1 MKAIYSIPKVNK
13 SKENAWYVHLRY
25 NGIQKRYKKNLNLI
39 ADLKERERYFTLM
52 ADALHEKLQ
61 QGWNPLIKEPEEIK
75 EKAMTI
81 IAALKFSL
89 DKKKPKIADKS
100 YKDYNSTLG
109 FILTAIKKLEKE
121 SLPINEL
128 NRLNVK
134 LILENMA
141 SERKATNKTFNKYLD
156 HFRAILGELIQWD
169 ILEFNPAA
177 KINYMPVGISSAN
190 IPATPEQHLIIK
202 NELQEKHLNFFRYI
216 VTLFHT
222 GIRPDEVL
230 QIQLSMINMSGFEII
245 LPPQITKTNKERK
258 VPINQFLLKIFES
271 MNFEALPKDYYLFG
285 AFECNHKHR
294 AKLNL
299 DFLAGPLKQ
308 KRDTATKRWQKIVKT
323 GLNIPV
329 NMYSNK
335 HAGANA
341 KILAGMDLEALRELY
356 GHSSK
361 LTTKVYATAIQEVY
375 RKEILDKSP
384 DF

>member
-1 MKAIYSIPKVNK
+1 MKNKYSIPKLNK
-13 SKENAWYVHLRY
+13 SKENAWYIHLRY
-25 NGIQKRYKKNLNLI
+25 EGVQKRYKKNLNLI
-39 ADLKERERYFTLM
+39 SDLKERERYFNLLSE
-52 ADALHEKLQ
+52 ALHEKLK
-61 QGWNPLIKEPEEIK
+61 QGWNPLVKEPEEVK
-75 EKAMTI
+75 EKIMTI
-81 IAALKFSL
+81 VEALNFSL
-89 DKKKPKIADKS
+89 DKKKPKIAVKS
-100 YKDYNSTLG
+100 YHDYSSTLS
-109 FILTAIKKLEKE
+109 FIITAINKLEK
-121 SLPINEL
+121 STLPINQL

-141 SERKATNKTFNKYLD
+141 AERKATNKTFNKYLD

-169 ILEFNPAA
+169 IIEFNPAA
-177 KINYMPVGISSAN
+177 KINYMPVGIISAN
-190 IPATPEQHLIIK
+190 ITATPEQHLIIK
-202 NELQEKHLNFFRYI
+202 NELQDKHLHFFRFI

-222 GIRPDEVL
+222 GIRPVEVL
-230 QIQLSMINMSGFEII
+230 QIRLSMINMSGFEII
-245 LPPQITKTNKERK
+245 LPPEITKTNKERK
-258 VPINQFLLKIFES
+258 VPINQFLVKVFES
-271 MNFEALPKDYYLFG
+271 MNFEKLPKDYYLFG
-285 AFECNHKHR
+285 AYKCNHKHR

-299 DFLAGPLKQ
+299 DFLAGPLML
-308 KRDTATKRWQKIVKT
+308 KRDTATKRWEKIVKI